1 MRRLVKNWIVSL
13 LLVLNTHELLIMNV
27 KHKLLRGAIPLQN
40 PTGLA
45 VGGIITAQGVTYVV
59 LPGPPSELKPMVNQ
73 ELIPAL
79 Y

>member
-1 MRRLVKNWIVSL
+1 
-13 LLVLNTHELLIMNV
+13 MNV
-27 KHKLLRGAIPLQN
+27 KHKLLRGLFLAK

-73 ELIPAL
+73 ELFQLLQRITQVFIRES
-79 Y
+79 